1 MSLLSDL
8 YQEVILDHNRRPRNY
23 GSLEEPTGKAE
34 GHNPLC
40 GDRVTVYI
48 KMDGDRISAVTF
60 EGTGCA
66 ISTASASIM
75 TEVLQGKTLA
85 EAHELFHKFHDMVM
99 GKTIIDPDDEELERL
114 LVFHRLSEYPVRVK
128 CATLVWHALLSA
140 LDEKGAKVPISTEEK
155 G

>member
-23 GSLEEPTGKAE
+23 GALQEATGKAE
-34 GHNPLC
+34 GHNPFC

-48 KMDGDRISAVTF
+48 KMDGDRIAAVTF

-85 EAHELFHKFHDMVM
+85 EAHRLFRKFQDMVT
-99 GKTIIDPDDEELERL
+99 GRSVADEDDEDLERL
-114 LVFHRLSEYPVRVK
+114 MVFHRLSEYPVRVK

-140 LDEKGAKVPISTEEK
+140 LDEKGAGLSISTE
-155 G
+155 

>member
-23 GSLEEPTGKAE
+23 GSLEEATGKAE

-85 EAHELFHKFHDMVM
+85 EAHALFHKFHDMVM

-140 LDEKGAKVPISTEEK
+140 LDEKGAQVPISTEEK